1 MATEFIG
8 DAAGGFASFGL
19 MEIRI
24 GIPIETAYATEVRC
38 PRDP

>member
-8 DAAGGFASFGL
+8 DAAAGFASFGL

-24 GIPIETAYATEVRC
+24 GIPNGTAYAAKVRC